1 MDEFATNVPD
11 NIKLPKTQVSKM
23 RQSGGFSDN
32 NDYFDLAISDD
43 LNFMESLVDAA
54 DAFDECLQGST
65 TKVVNSLLDI

>member
-1 MDEFATNVPD
+1 MDEFATNVPV
-11 NIKLPKTQVSKM
+11 NVKLSKTQVSKM

-54 DAFDECLQGST
+54 DAFDECLQGSI